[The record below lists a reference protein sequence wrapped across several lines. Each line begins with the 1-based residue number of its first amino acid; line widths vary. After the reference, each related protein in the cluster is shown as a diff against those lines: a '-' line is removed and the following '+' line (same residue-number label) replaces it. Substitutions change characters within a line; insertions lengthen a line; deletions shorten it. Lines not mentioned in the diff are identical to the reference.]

1 MNILVA
7 YVTRIQSRP
16 FYRHNLCSGKQLP
29 IIIYDQFHSHS
40 YFFSTQLLIDRG
52 QQNYN
57 RHSYIAVVNIEKRM
71 I

>member
-1 MNILVA
+1 MHILVA

-29 IIIYDQFHSHS
+29 IVTYDQLHSHS
-40 YFFSTQLLIDRG
+40 YFFSAQLLNDRG
-52 QQNYN
+52 QHNYK